1 MSWDRYRP
9 AIEVFVEL
17 RHLRYFVAVGEEEH
31 FGRAAERLHVVQPAL
46 TRQIRQLEEEIGCA
60 LFQRLTRGVRLT
72 EAGKSFLEEARR
84 LLADLGRSVDRTRLV
99 AQGKVGRLRV
109 GFSDTA
115 TYSGELSSILHN
127 FRARWP
133 DVRLELFPSSSV
145 VAGEQLRRQE
155 VDVAFVYVAPTD
167 LPDLKTHTIS
177 VERWVLAL
185 PHTHPLVKRK
195 RVKLRDLKEEPFV
208 WFPRPVASPLHDR
221 VLAAC
226 HAAGLT
232 LNIVQEVNNPTTML
246 SLVAGGIGVT
256 FTITSAEKTKPDR
269 AVLREVDDLRVT
281 AELSAIWRG
290 DNKLLALQKFIEM
303 VRQQCTGIA
312 HSLRRVCLDT
322 LYGADPNAQLSCD
335 GAYSLTLGELSANT
349 LLDLGRHPRPA
360 KTLSLGLRPPEP
372 SMYAFYNHGP
382 LELGK
387 YAKHLKQRLAS
398 RRGCINALL
407 VKVQIHTLGP

>member
-1 MSWDRYRP
+1 
-9 AIEVFVEL
+9 VEL

-31 FGRAAERLHVVQPAL
+31 FGRAAERLHVVQPAV

-72 EAGKSFLEEARR
+72 EAGKAFLEEARR

-167 LPDLKTHTIS
+167 LPNLKTYTIS

-208 WFPRPVASPLHDR
+208 WFPRPVAPPLHDR

-269 AVLREVDDLRVT
+269 VVLRKVDDLRVT

-290 DNKLLALQKFIEM
+290 DNKLPALQKFIEM

-312 HSLRRVCLDT
+312 RR
-322 LYGADPNAQLSCD
+322 
-335 GAYSLTLGELSANT
+335 
-349 LLDLGRHPRPA
+349 
-360 KTLSLGLRPPEP
+360 
-372 SMYAFYNHGP
+372 
-382 LELGK
+382 
-387 YAKHLKQRLAS
+387 
-398 RRGCINALL
+398 
-407 VKVQIHTLGP
+407 